1 MRWAPRSVVE
11 VAAAISTSTSS
22 PGSGVAGEVDRH
34 VAARAAAQER
44 RVGAAG
50 ALDEHLLDGADAL
63 GVPLGG
69 DPLHDLDEALEPL
82 VLDLVGDLV
91 GQRRPP
97 RCRGAASR

>member
-1 MRWAPRSVVE
+1 MRL
-11 VAAAISTSTSS
+11 
-22 PGSGVAGEVDRH
+22 D
-34 VAARAAAQER
+34 
-44 RVGAAG
+44 

-91 GQRRPP
+91 GQL
-97 RCRGAASR
+97 AASVPWRGE